1 MFKIN
6 ILVES
11 CLWQRQQIRILV
23 EGALL
28 SQTTSILGINSIHIL
43 LYLTVTTEVEP
54 ALSFESKLQAAL
66 MQNLFYHIARG
77 IDILQ
82 VYTLTNLIDQ
92 RCCLL
97 GIALMDAG

>member
-6 ILVES
+6 ILVEG

-23 EGALL
+23 EDALL
-28 SQTTSILGINSIHIL
+28 SQTTSIFGINSIHIL

-66 MQNLFYHIARG
+66 VQNLSTISPEASISFRF
-77 IDILQ
+77 
-82 VYTLTNLIDQ
+82 T
-92 RCCLL
+92 R
-97 GIALMDAG
+97 